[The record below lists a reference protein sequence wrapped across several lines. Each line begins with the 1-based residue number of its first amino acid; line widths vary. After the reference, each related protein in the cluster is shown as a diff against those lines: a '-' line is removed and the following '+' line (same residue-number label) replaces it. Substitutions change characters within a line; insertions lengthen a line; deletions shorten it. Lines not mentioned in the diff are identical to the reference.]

1 MLALILKT
9 LLTAVMVV
17 AIAEVG
23 KRTPVLG
30 GLMASLP
37 VNSLLAMLL
46 LYHDTQNPQSVGALA
61 TNILW
66 FVVPSLILFIL
77 FPLLLK
83 RGVSFYPA
91 LGLSCVA
98 TMAMYGLTAT
108 VGRLT
113 HWMPGTGG

>member
-1 MLALILKT
+1 
-9 LLTAVMVV
+9 
-17 AIAEVG
+17 
-23 KRTPVLG
+23 
-30 GLMASLP
+30 
-37 VNSLLAMLL
+37 
-46 LYHDTQNPQSVGALA
+46 
-61 TNILW
+61 
-66 FVVPSLILFIL
+66 VVPSLILFIL